1 MPQVNIPQVPLIDL
15 TTLWFQVS
23 GTLCNLECEHCFIGC
38 GPKVTNHNMMSRD
51 MVRGY
56 LEEAKGYGVGEFYLT
71 GGEPFLNKELPGIIE
86 DILALGDV
94 TVLTNATLITSDIA
108 SMFQELSNKSAHTL
122 LFRVS
127 IESYAEEENDTVRGK
142 GSLQRATRGIKN
154 LIAAGFNPII
164 TTTKLGEANQGK
176 TSEAGFRSW
185 LKGLGAAEP
194 EIKALPTLYL
204 GRAEESIRP
213 YSDDERVTE
222 NCFKEFPMAN
232 LMCSYCRMVTTEGVY
247 VCPILI
253 DDPKARLG
261 NTLEESRIAYVMESP
276 ACYTCRTAGLCCSN
290 TPPVQQEGSPDVPA
304 TDADETGDITRDDV
318 ASYYGNAAETPQPA
332 LCCPTIY
339 ERVETG
345 HIPKEALEISYGCGS
360 PVSQAK
366 IQAGATMVDLGSGGG
381 IDCFIAAKLTGPSG
395 RVIGIDM
402 TDEMLGK
409 AQENRVKV
417 VENLGY
423 DNVEFRKGVLEEIP
437 VDSEA
442 VDLVTSNCV
451 INLSVDKGAV
461 FREIY
466 RVLKDGGRFVISDI
480 VSDRAVPV
488 AMQRDKELWGECIS
502 GALTVEEFIRYA
514 AEAGFYGTTL
524 LSTTLYREVE
534 GIRFDSITFL
544 GHKFVKGETCLYRGH
559 RAVYNGP
566 FSSVTDDE
574 EHTFPRGVA
583 VEVCT
588 DTAAKLAKPP
598 YDAIFTVTDPAG
610 TPPEKADRDGDDDCS
625 PGCC

>member
-1 MPQVNIPQVPLIDL
+1 MPQVKIPQVPLIDL

-23 GTLCNLECEHCFIGC
+23 GTLCNLECRHCFIGC
-38 GPKVTNHNMMSRD
+38 GPNVTNHSMMSRD
-51 MVRGY
+51 MVKGY
-56 LEEAKGYGVGEFYLT
+56 LDEARGYGVKEFYLT
-71 GGEPFLNKELPGIIE
+71 GGEPFLSRELPGIIE
-86 DILALGDV
+86 DTLACGDI
-94 TVLTNATLITSDIA
+94 TVLTNATLITSEIA
-108 SMFQELSNKSAHTL
+108 SMLRELSTKSAHL
-122 LFRVS
+122 LTFRVS
-127 IESYAEEENDTVRGK
+127 IESPDEEENDAVRGK
-142 GSLQRATRGIKN
+142 GSLQRATSGIKN

-164 TTTKLGEANQGK
+164 TTTKLGEGGK

-194 EIKALPTLYL
+194 QIKALPTLYL
-204 GRAEESIRP
+204 GRAVETIRP
-213 YSDDERVTE
+213 YKDDERVTE

-232 LMCSYCRMVTTEGVY
+232 LQCSYCRMVTAEGVY

-253 DDPKARLG
+253 DDPKARMGTTLG
-261 NTLEESRIAYVMESP
+261 ESLTAYVMESP

-290 TPPVQQEGSPDVPA
+290 TPPVSEEVSQEVPDA
-304 TDADETGDITRDDV
+304 QDADETGDITRDDV
-318 ASYYGNAAETPQPA
+318 ASFYGKAAEAPQPS

-339 ERVETG
+339 ERVDTD
-345 HIPKEALEISYGCGS
+345 HIPKEALDISYGCGS

-366 IQAGATMVDLGSGGG
+366 IQAGETMLDLGSGGG

-402 TDEMLGK
+402 TEEMLK
-409 AQENRVKV
+409 RAQENRAKV

-423 DNVEFRKGVLEEIP
+423 NNVEFRKGVLEEIP
-437 VDSEA
+437 FDGDA

-451 INLSVDKGAV
+451 INLSVDKRKV

-480 VSDRAVPV
+480 VSDRPVPA
-488 AMQRDKELWGECIS
+488 AMRRDRELWGECIS

-534 GIRFDSITFL
+534 GIRFDSITFQ
-544 GHKFVKGETCLYRGH
+544 GHKFVKGDECLYRGH
-559 RAVYNGP
+559 QAVYKGP
-566 FSSVTDDE
+566 FSSVIDDE
-574 EHTFPRGVA
+574 EHIFPRGVA

-588 DTAAKLAKPP
+588 DTAAKLRKPP
-598 YDAIFTVTDPAG
+598 YDAMFTVMDPEA
-610 TPPEKADRDGDDDCS
+610 ERDESCA